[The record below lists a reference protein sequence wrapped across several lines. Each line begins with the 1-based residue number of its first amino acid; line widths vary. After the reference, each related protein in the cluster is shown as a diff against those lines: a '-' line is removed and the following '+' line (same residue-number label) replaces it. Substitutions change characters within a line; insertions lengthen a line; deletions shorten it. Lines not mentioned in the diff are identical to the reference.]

1 MLFLTSFTT
10 SRIRITCIIVISLY
24 GFLKYASHI
33 RRCEWSRIGIL
44 TWNETNYSFRYNFYI
59 FIYIL
64 DNISHDINLDV
75 PDTSKLQP
83 IPSEA
88 ETNVTIPEATPTPSK
103 KRKFILAG
111 NTSEKKETHLNTLTN
126 RLVNRKNFK
135 DETDAKVFNKK
146 K

>member
-1 MLFLTSFTT
+1 MENKENK
-10 SRIRITCIIVISLY
+10 RITSYIEKDVIIFECTASSDDFQENSELRERPDCTTNTEAV
-24 GFLKYASHI
+24 LK
-33 RRCEWSRIGIL
+33 
-44 TWNETNYSFRYNFYI
+44 
-59 FIYIL
+59 